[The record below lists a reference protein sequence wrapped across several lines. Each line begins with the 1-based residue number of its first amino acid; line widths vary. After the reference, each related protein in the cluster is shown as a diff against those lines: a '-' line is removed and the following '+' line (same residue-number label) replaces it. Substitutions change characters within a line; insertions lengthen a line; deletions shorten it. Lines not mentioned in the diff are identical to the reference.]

1 MSTTISAGTA
11 TSGAALASDTSGI
24 LQLQSGSTPTT
35 AVTIDTAQNV
45 GVGVTP
51 SAWSNIF
58 KVIDF
63 YGNGSIAGSSGG
75 ITNFYNAYYN
85 GSNYV
90 YKTTDYSCRYTLNS
104 GVHYW
109 YTAPSGTAG
118 NAITF
123 TQAMTLQNNGQ
134 FLLGTTT
141 QRGSCSFTLSTD
153 SGTTQWSVGP
163 YLSNSGQFYVASS
176 GSTGVYLNGT
186 SATSWSSNSDE
197 RLKTDL
203 VPISNAVTKVNS
215 LRSVTGRY
223 NTDPTGTSRAFLI
236 AQDVQ
241 AVLPEAVGTFQIPE
255 SEDKTEYLSL
265 AYQELIPLLV
275 ASIKEL
281 SAEVTALKAKV
292 GA

>member
-1 MSTTISAGTA
+1 MSTTLAAGTA
-11 TSGAALASDTSGI
+11 TSGAALSSDTSGI

-51 SAWSNIF
+51 SSWYTTSNTHAIQLPNSALL
-58 KVIDF
+58 D
-63 YGNGSIAGSSGG
+63 YQGTSANYAQ
-75 ITNFYNAYYN
+75 NAYLN
-85 GSNYV
+85 TSGNWI
-90 YKTTDYSCRYTLNS
+90 YKTTAAATQYQQT
-104 GVHYW
+104 GGAHYW
-109 YTAPSGTAG
+109 YNVGSGTAG
-118 NAITF
+118 NTISF
-123 TQAMTLQNNGQ
+123 NQAMTLDNNGT
-134 FLLGTTT
+134 LLIGTTSS
-141 QRGSCSFTLSTD
+141 RGGCYMTLS
-153 SGTTQWSVGP
+153 SSQWALGPSVGSP
-163 YLSNSGQFYVASS
+163 TLFFIAATN
-176 GSTGVYLNGT
+176 STGVYLNGT

-203 VPISNAVTKVNS
+203 VPIANGLEKVNT
-215 LRSVTGRY
+215 LRAVTGRY
-223 NTDPTGTSRAFLI
+223 KTDATGTSRAFLI

-241 AVLPEAVGTFQIPE
+241 AVLPEAVGTIQIPE